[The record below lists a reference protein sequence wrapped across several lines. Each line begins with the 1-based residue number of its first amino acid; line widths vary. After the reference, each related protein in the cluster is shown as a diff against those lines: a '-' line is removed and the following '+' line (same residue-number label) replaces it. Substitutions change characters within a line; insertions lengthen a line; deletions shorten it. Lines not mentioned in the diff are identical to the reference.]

1 METPPDLRFMVLRTA
16 LCLIAGSIP
25 LQAFSLELAKQGE
38 TIFLKRC
45 VVCHG
50 TQADG
55 KSDLAKIMRPPP
67 ANLRASKL
75 QQSDKQRIIQEG
87 GAFVGRSPNM
97 PAWKAE
103 LTEPEIQS
111 VLAYLDTIKETTPR
125 P

>member
-1 METPPDLRFMVLRTA
+1 MVTQPDLRIMIIRTA
-16 LCLIAGSIP
+16 LCLIVGGMP
-25 LQAFSLELAKQGE
+25 MHAFSLDLAKQGE

-55 KSDLAKIMRPPP
+55 KSDLAKIMHPPP

-87 GAFVGRSPNM
+87 GASVGRSPNM
-97 PAWKAE
+97 PGWKAE

-111 VLAYLDTIKETTPR
+111 VLAYLETIKATTP
-125 P
+125 